1 MTGKSL
7 TCYAPFR
14 RSPPEY
20 CYPALP
26 LDLHVLSLP
35 LAFILSQDQTLLCI
49 FLILQVQSGTLN
61 SFKKK
66 STLSFFVFGTCFL
79 VLSSVFSMNFSVLAG
94 FRPAFPASPS
104 LSSGGLGEAPLF
116 RNGIAKVGTFSE
128 PANFFRTFFHLFSG
142 PPRTCI
148 ILSHCAARL

>member
-14 RSPPEY
+14 RSPPGY

-49 FLILQVQSGTLN
+49 FLILQVRFRHSQFLL
-61 SFKKK
+61 KK
-66 STLSFFVFGTCFL
+66 STLSIFVLL
-79 VLSSVFSMNFSVLAG
+79 VLASLYFRSSLFNQLRHTQCLPALSFRLPNSSQVL
-94 FRPAFPASPS
+94 S
-104 LSSGGLGEAPLF
+104 EVPLF

-128 PANFFRTFFHLFSG
+128 PANFSRTFFHFFFFTH
-142 PPRTCI
+142 PYCI
-148 ILSHCAARL
+148 ILSH